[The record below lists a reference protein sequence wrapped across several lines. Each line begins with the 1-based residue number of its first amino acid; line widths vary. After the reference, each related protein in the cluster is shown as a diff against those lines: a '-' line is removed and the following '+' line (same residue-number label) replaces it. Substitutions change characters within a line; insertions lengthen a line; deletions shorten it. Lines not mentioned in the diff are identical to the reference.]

1 MSKSS
6 NWPRWF
12 LTSILLLSMATL
24 AAADDECKAVYGK
37 GPDHF
42 TLATASPGELGLL
55 EKLIAA
61 FNRKYKVTICW
72 KKAGSGKSL
81 RLLQARQADIVMVH
95 APAAEQKAVAEG
107 WATQRTLIGSNE
119 FYVVGPK
126 EDPAR
131 IAQAESAGDAY
142 ARIAKAQA
150 KFLSR
155 GDDSGT
161 HKRELALWK
170 QAGLEPT
177 GKWYLT
183 TEDFML
189 ATLEKANEV
198 GGYFMTDSST
208 WVAGKRK
215 LPNLEV
221 LFRGAPLLIN
231 IYHALRRPG
240 DVEAEPELKYASRF
254 IAFVGSEEG
263 QEIIRT
269 YGKRLYGEPMYQD
282 AAYARQYE

>member
-1 MSKSS
+1 MSKKSD
-6 NWPRWF
+6 WPRWF
-12 LTSILLLSMATL
+12 LASVLLLSMATL
-24 AAADDECKAVYGK
+24 AAADDGCKAVYGK
-37 GPDHF
+37 GPDRF

-55 EKLIAA
+55 ERLSTA
-61 FNRKYKVTICW
+61 FNREHKVSICW

-81 RLLQARQADIVMVH
+81 GLLQARQADIIMVH

-107 WATQRTLIGSNE
+107 WATQRTLIGANE
-119 FYVVGPK
+119 FYLVGPR

-142 ARIAKAQA
+142 ARIAKARA

-170 QAGLEPT
+170 QAGLKPV
-177 GKWYLT
+177 GAWYIT
-183 TEDFML
+183 TRDFML
-189 ATLEKANEV
+189 ATLRRANEV

-208 WVAGKRK
+208 WVAEKK
-215 LPNLEV
+215 ELPNLEV
-221 LFRGAPLLIN
+221 LFRGDPLLIN

-240 DVEAEPELKYASRF
+240 DMESEPELKYASRF
-254 IAFVGSEEG
+254 IDFVGSGEG